1 MLDQTPT
8 WPDRQW
14 RTRFS
19 KWLGPYWSICCE
31 ADAAVLSGCW
41 PQGRTDPWR
50 DDPASFKG
58 HYYKAAHDGFSWKLR
73 AQCAEEEVE
82 DLQRAYCETLDNGK
96 SYSDALA
103 NTMRA
108 NFNAYDTRAAIEAMT
123 GSRAAADAAI
133 YMASRGWMSED
144 NFVPFLRTAL
154 VGRVRRLYD

>member
-8 WPDRQW
+8 WPDRPWW

-19 KWLGPYWSICCE
+19 RWRWPYLSICCE
-31 ADAAVLSGCW
+31 ADAAVLTGCW

-58 HYYKAAHDGFSWKLR
+58 RYYKAAHGGFSWKLR

-82 DLQRAYCETLDNGK
+82 DLQRAYCETLDNDK

-103 NTMRA
+103 NAMRA

-133 YMASRGWMSED
+133 HLASHNMLSAED
-144 NFVPFLRTAL
+144 FEPYLRTP
-154 VGRVRRLYD
+154 